1 MVHSIGG
8 RIRKLPP
15 LLVSQI
21 AAGEVI
27 ERPASVV
34 KELVE
39 NSIDAGATRI
49 EIVLESGGKQ
59 RIQVTDDGLG
69 IAEEDL
75 ELALAS
81 HATSKLTEDDGLQRV
96 VSLGFRGE
104 ALASIASVA
113 EVELCSRPPLQDV
126 ASRVI
131 ASEGRVEA
139 AAPLPLPH
147 GTRVIVRDLFFTVPA
162 RRRFLKSDSAEVART
177 SSAIKSIAMALPTV
191 GFRLL
196 HDDRVVLDYPA
207 DQRHR
212 DRIAEILGSDLGADL
227 IELPSTDGVWG
238 WLGRPEEH
246 RRNNDGI
253 WSFLNGRPIRDRQVQ
268 HAVREGYRGFQIP
281 GHYPVALIFLDIDPS
296 EVDVNVH
303 PTKHEVRFR
312 DSQGIHRRIRRA
324 IREALTAEG
333 SVPQL
338 PVGTVAEPAA
348 GLSPRPVREMHADQA
363 GEPPPVGW
371 SREVAKE
378 KVVPEAIGSTLVEEK
393 QVRVFQVRN
402 SFLVIEEE
410 EGLRVIDQ
418 HALHEKIL
426 YEEILR
432 QREEGGAR
440 QGLLVPEP
448 VRLDPSEWTS
458 FCECQEALAEVG
470 LEVEEFGEDTVLV
483 RSVPAGFEE
492 AGIPALLRSLL
503 QRVQDSA
510 RGGDVPD
517 LRERLLQT
525 LACKAAVKAG
535 QRLSPEAQED
545 LVRGRDRAFQP
556 QNCPHGR
563 PSELFITWQELE
575 RSFDRK

>member
-1 MVHSIGG
+1 
-8 RIRKLPP
+8 
-15 LLVSQI
+15 
-21 AAGEVI
+21 
-27 ERPASVV
+27 
-34 KELVE
+34 
-39 NSIDAGATRI
+39 
-49 EIVLESGGKQ
+49 
-59 RIQVTDDGLG
+59 
-69 IAEEDL
+69 
-75 ELALAS
+75 
-81 HATSKLTEDDGLQRV
+81 
-96 VSLGFRGE
+96 
-104 ALASIASVA
+104 
-113 EVELCSRPPLQDV
+113 
-126 ASRVI
+126 
-131 ASEGRVEA
+131 
-139 AAPLPLPH
+139 
-147 GTRVIVRDLFFTVPA
+147 
-162 RRRFLKSDSAEVART
+162 
-177 SSAIKSIAMALPTV
+177 
-191 GFRLL
+191 
-196 HDDRVVLDYPA
+196 
-207 DQRHR
+207 
-212 DRIAEILGSDLGADL
+212 
-227 IELPSTDGVWG
+227 
-238 WLGRPEEH
+238 
-246 RRNNDGI
+246 
-253 WSFLNGRPIRDRQVQ
+253 
-268 HAVREGYRGFQIP
+268 
-281 GHYPVALIFLDIDPS
+281 
-296 EVDVNVH
+296 
-303 PTKHEVRFR
+303 
-312 DSQGIHRRIRRA
+312 
-324 IREALTAEG
+324 
-333 SVPQL
+333 
-338 PVGTVAEPAA
+338 
-348 GLSPRPVREMHADQA
+348 
-363 GEPPPVGW
+363 
-371 SREVAKE
+371 VAKE

>member
-1 MVHSIGG
+1 MEDSIAG

-15 LLVSQI
+15 LLVNQI

-39 NSIDAGATRI
+39 NSIDAGATQI
-49 EIVLESGGKQ
+49 DVILEGGGKKL
-59 RIQVTDDGLG
+59 IQVTDDGLG

-75 ELALAS
+75 ALALTS
-81 HATSKLTEDDGLQRV
+81 HATSKLSDQEGLERI

-113 EVELCSRPPLQDV
+113 EVELCSRPPGTDA

-131 ASEGRVEA
+131 AAEGRIEGA
-139 AAPLPLPH
+139 SPLAQAH
-147 GTRVIVRDLFFTVPA
+147 GTRVKVRDLFSAIPA
-162 RRRFLKSDSAEVART
+162 RRRFLKADSAEVART
-177 SSAIKSIAMALPTV
+177 SSVIKAIAMALPTV
-191 GFRLL
+191 GFSLR
-196 HDDRVVLDYPA
+196 HDDRVVLNYPG
-207 DQRHR
+207 DQTHPE
-212 DRIAEILGSDLGADL
+212 RISEILGSDLGTQL
-227 IELPSTDGVWG
+227 IKLPLTDGVWG
-238 WLGRPEEH
+238 WLAPPDQH

-253 WSFLNGRPIRDRQVQ
+253 WSFLNGRPIRDRKMQ

-281 GHYPVALIFLDIDPS
+281 GHYPVAVIFLDIEPS

-312 DSQGIHRRIRRA
+312 DSQEIHRRIRRA
-324 IREALTAEG
+324 IRETLTVEG
-333 SVPQL
+333 SVPRLSVDSVSESIASFQGRSASE
-338 PVGTVAEPAA
+338 VGGPIDETVDPRSTERREAETY
-348 GLSPRPVREMHADQA
+348 SPQARP
-363 GEPPPVGW
+363 
-371 SREVAKE
+371 
-378 KVVPEAIGSTLVEEK
+378 STLLEEE

-410 EGLRVIDQ
+410 EGLRIIDQ

-426 YEEILR
+426 YEQILSER
-432 QREEGGAR
+432 DAGSPVV

-448 VRLDPSEWTS
+448 VRLDPGEWAT
-458 FCECQEALAEVG
+458 FTECRQALAEVG
-470 LEVEEFGEDTVLV
+470 IEVEEFGEETVVV
-483 RSVPAGFEE
+483 RSIPAGFEE
-492 AGIPALLRSLL
+492 ENVEELIRTII
-503 QRVQDSA
+503 QRVRDAA
-510 RGGDVPD
+510 RSGDLPD

-535 QRLSPEAQED
+535 QRLSMEAQED
-545 LVRGRDRAFQP
+545 LVRGRKQAFQP

-563 PSELFITWQELE
+563 PSEVFISWPELE